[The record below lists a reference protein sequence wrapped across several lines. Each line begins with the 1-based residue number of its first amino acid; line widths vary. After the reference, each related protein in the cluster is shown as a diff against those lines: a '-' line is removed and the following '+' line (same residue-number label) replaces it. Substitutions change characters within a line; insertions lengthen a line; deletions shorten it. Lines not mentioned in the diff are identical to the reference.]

1 MRNIFLFIARFSNL
15 LFFLV
20 LQVLALSM
28 LFRYNKFHQAAYM
41 NAANEVT
48 GKFFLRYNNI
58 ETYFS
63 LRNENDQLR
72 TQNADLLNR
81 S

>member
-28 LFRYNKFHQAAYM
+28 LFLASDDSQMITAQDFVVDGGWAH
-41 NAANEVT
+41 
-48 GKFFLRYNNI
+48 
-58 ETYFS
+58 
-63 LRNENDQLR
+63 
-72 TQNADLLNR
+72 
-81 S
+81 